1 MLNSARN
8 DPPGPEEHLGQAK
21 DLADEAPRGLR
32 DLRLNH
38 YLVPDRPIPLAEP
51 APTGAECGGGA

>member
-8 DPPGPEEHLGQAK
+8 DPPGPEAHLGQASGP
-21 DLADEAPRGLR
+21 ADEAPRGLR

-38 YLVPDRPIPLAEP
+38 YLVPDRPIPLVEP
-51 APTGAECGGGA
+51 APTSPEPGGDA

>member
-8 DPPGPEEHLGQAK
+8 GPPGAEERLGQASGP
-21 DLADEAPRGLR
+21 ADEAPRGLR

-38 YLVPDRPIPLAEP
+38 YLVPDRPIPLAE
-51 APTGAECGGGA
+51 AAEPGGDA